1 MLHGLTGRRTYGV
14 LPFQH
19 GLGIDEEDGLRVSL
33 RGAVRESV
41 VAPPVGDDV
50 LRVAVCAV
58 PLMSNFTD
66 VDALAAE
73 PGVVVRFVDRAEE
86 LVDADLVVVPGTR
99 GTVRALRWLR
109 ERGLA
114 DALARRAA
122 EGRPVLGICGGFQVL
137 GEHIEDDV
145 ESREGSVAGLG
156 LLPVRVRFAREKTLA
171 RPVGEALGEPVEG
184 YEIHHGVAEVA
195 GGEAFLDGCRVGEMW
210 GTHWHG
216 SLESDGFRRR
226 FLAGW
231 RGRPAPLRPRARTSF
246 AALREEQL
254 DLLGDLIEEHADT
267 DALLSLIEKG
277 APAGL
282 PFIAPG
288 APVTGGPGTR
298 PRPPRPLPERSF
310 ECHHAPR
317 HQGGPVSTPY
327 PFTALVG
334 QDDLRLALLLNAV
347 SPAVGGVLVRGEKG
361 TAKSTAVRALSALL
375 PEVPVVAGCR
385 FSLRP
390 GRRRPELPRRPA
402 RGGRRA
408 ARPARMVELPVG
420 ASEDRLVGALDI
432 ERALAEGVKAFE
444 PGLLA
449 DAHRGILYVDEVN
462 LLHDHLVDLLLD
474 AAAMGASYVE
484 REGVSVRH
492 AARFLLVGTMNPE
505 EGELRPQLL
514 DRFGLTV
521 EVAASRETDQR
532 VEVVRRRLA
541 HDDDPEAFAGRWADE
556 EAALRD
562 RVVAARALLP
572 QVVLGDGAL
581 RQIAATCAA
590 FEVDGMRADIVMAR
604 TATALAAWAGRTDVR
619 SEDVRQAALL
629 ALPHRRRR
637 NPFDAPGL
645 DEDKLDET
653 LDEARE
659 DDAPEPPGSPEP
671 PEGDDDPDG
680 GPGGGGGQPPADGGP
695 DSPGLPPQQSRDQAE
710 DRNQGEGAGQ
720 EDAPAP
726 QAPAAGGPGEQ
737 GAVSAAEPFRTRM
750 LSVPGIGEG
759 AAGRRSRARTEHGRT
774 TGSRRPRGALTKL
787 HLAATVQAAAP
798 HQRARGRSGTGL
810 VVRRDDLRQAT
821 REGREGNLVLFVV
834 DASGSMAARQR
845 MSAVKGAV
853 LSLLLDA
860 YQRRDKVGLVT
871 FRGSAAEVALPPT
884 SSVDAA
890 AARLETLPTGGR
902 TPLAAGLLRAHDVLR
917 VERLRDAARR
927 PLLVVVTDGRA
938 TGGVEPVA
946 QAGRAARLFAADGVA
961 SVVVDCESG
970 YVRLGLAGQLAGEL
984 GGTAVTLDELRAD
997 SIAGLVKDVQGH
1009 GNHSRKAA

>member
-1 MLHGLTGRRTYGV
+1 MT
-14 LPFQH
+14 
-19 GLGIDEEDGLRVSL
+19 
-33 RGAVRESV
+33 
-41 VAPPVGDDV
+41 
-50 LRVAVCAV
+50 
-58 PLMSNFTD
+58 
-66 VDALAAE
+66 
-73 PGVVVRFVDRAEE
+73 
-86 LVDADLVVVPGTR
+86 
-99 GTVRALRWLR
+99 
-109 ERGLA
+109 
-114 DALARRAA
+114 
-122 EGRPVLGICGGFQVL
+122 
-137 GEHIEDDV
+137 
-145 ESREGSVAGLG
+145 
-156 LLPVRVRFAREKTLA
+156 
-171 RPVGEALGEPVEG
+171 
-184 YEIHHGVAEVA
+184 
-195 GGEAFLDGCRVGEMW
+195 
-210 GTHWHG
+210 
-216 SLESDGFRRR
+216 
-226 FLAGW
+226 
-231 RGRPAPLRPRARTSF
+231 
-246 AALREEQL
+246 
-254 DLLGDLIEEHADT
+254 
-267 DALLSLIEKG
+267 
-277 APAGL
+277 
-282 PFIAPG
+282 
-288 APVTGGPGTR
+288 
-298 PRPPRPLPERSF
+298 
-310 ECHHAPR
+310 
-317 HQGGPVSTPY
+317 TPY

-375 PEVPVVAGCR
+375 PQVPVVAGCR
-385 FSLRP
+385 FSCD
-390 GRRRPELPRRPA
+390 PA
-402 RGGRRA
+402 APDPACPDGPHHVAGASVRD
-408 ARPARMVELPVG
+408 ARMVELPVG

-541 HDDDPEAFAGRWADE
+541 YDDDAEGFAARWADE
-556 EAALRD
+556 ESAVRARI
-562 RVVAARALLP
+562 VAARALLP
-572 QVVLGDGAL
+572 QVRLGDGAL

-604 TATALAAWAGRTDVR
+604 TATALAAWAGREDVLA
-619 SEDVRQAALL
+619 EDVRQAALL

-645 DEDKLDET
+645 DEDKLDDT
-653 LDEARE
+653 LEQASDN
-659 DDAPEPPGSPEP
+659 DQ
-671 PEGDDDPDG
+671 GDDDPDPD
-680 GPGGGGGQPPADGGP
+680 GPGGGGKPPESGP
-695 DSPGLPPQQSRDQAE
+695 DTPDTPGSPES
-710 DRNQGEGAGQ
+710 QGEAGQ
-720 EDAPAP
+720 EGEAGQGDEAGQQDEASPA
-726 QAPAAGGPGEQ
+726 QAPAAGGGEQ
-737 GAVSAAEPFRTRM
+737 QPVRAAEPFRTKM
-750 LSVPGIGEG
+750 LSVPGLGEG

-774 TGSRRPRGALTKL
+774 TGARRPQGALTKL

-798 HQRARGRSGTGL
+798 HQRARGRSGRGL

-871 FRGSAAEVALPPT
+871 FRGADAEVALPPT

-890 AARLETLPTGGR
+890 AARLESLPTGGR
-902 TPLAAGLLRAHDVLR
+902 TPVAAGLLRAHEVLR
-917 VERLRDAARR
+917 VERLRDPARR
-927 PLLVVVTDGRA
+927 PLVVVVTDGRA

-946 QAGRAARLFAADGVA
+946 QAGRAARLFGAAGIA

-970 YVRLGLAGQLAGEL
+970 PVRLGLAGQLAGEL
-984 GGTAVTLDELRAD
+984 GGTAVTLDELRAE
-997 SIAGLVKDVQGH
+997 SIAGLVKDVQGTRTR
-1009 GNHSRKAA
+1009 SVA